1 MSTARE
7 SGAAG
12 NGGGLQSIP
21 AASRKIVQSLKEIVN
36 CTEAEI
42 YAALKECNMDPDD
55 AVSRLLSQGCDFCAI
70 CGFLSSK
77 LHLDSH
83 ALACAFWDLILC
95 FVDMIGWIV
104 VVVSAV
110 DYLMTYPFHEVKSK
124 REKKKEG
131 KDTTEARSRGAN
143 NNTGR
148 SGKTGADRYRGGST
162 PYYSSESVTL
172 VGKTTYKKEDGSVSS
187 ISATSSTN
195 RSRVSTGPRHV
206 NRFIRING
214 TTAENKGFSD
224 GAAEAAPSGVQQA
237 SGYQSAWAGARG
249 QVSMADIVKMGRP
262 QNKTSHSQNAS
273 HHNDLRFPADY
284 SSKDYESGTS
294 PAQHIPT
301 NEEWPAMEK
310 PTATHVQP
318 EPYYA
323 VDSELH
329 LEPSGITSVSVNQL
343 PEAEVVQEEDEEDE
357 YTENYGA
364 DAAQSDSITNVKFLE
379 DDSRGAS
386 LYEND
391 LYKDMGSF
399 QHHAP
404 HDFHKDTYGIYQVR
418 VISDTLI
425 LAQRLIMRF
434 DISLSWSNED
444 IEVSVSSVT
453 RDLQQL
459 NVEKDDGGLPSEEY
473 ITPTVVIPD
482 HLQVQ
487 NADCLNLSFGSFGS
501 AMGAA
506 YSSGTVKPLPVE
518 TNLEEERSDANIPSV
533 GHIDSRSTDYYVD
546 DSLRN
551 ASDSGLFHRSSA
563 ASRDYDPSSASQQ
576 EELKPENAEGAHGSQ
591 YAFPPSNSGYTYDDD
606 EQLNATFNQT
616 SPHAQNLA
624 SYSDVMSYTNAL
636 PSNLTPAN
644 QPTRESDLRYSP
656 FPVNQSMT
664 DKFGGSAISMS
675 EALKTA
681 GFTLSQPAPQTHS
694 GTGIPTGPPPPPQQ
708 LVHPYTQPSVPL
720 GPYANMIGYQ
730 YLPQMY
736 LPSAFQQTFAG
747 NSSYHQSLLS
757 QYKNNVSSAS
767 LPQSA
772 PGYGAFGN
780 NTNAPGN
787 FTTAAPSGTNNISY
801 DDVLREQQYKDNLL
815 SLQQQNENS
824 AMWLHGLNSRTMSAV
839 PASTYYNYQGQNQQ
853 SSGFR
858 QAQQPPSQSYGA
870 LGYPNFYHSQSGAS
884 HDQPQQQNPRDVSSL
899 QAQQQQQQ
907 PKQPQLW

>member
-1 MSTARE
+1 MSSARE
-7 SGAAG
+7 SSGAAG

-21 AASRKIVQSLKEIVN
+21 AASRKIVLSLKEIVN

-42 YAALKECNMDPDD
+42 YAALKECNMDPDE
-55 AVSRLLSQGCDFCAI
+55 AVHRLLSQD
-70 CGFLSSK
+70 
-77 LHLDSH
+77 
-83 ALACAFWDLILC
+83 
-95 FVDMIGWIV
+95 
-104 VVVSAV
+104 
-110 DYLMTYPFHEVKSK
+110 PFHEVKSK

-172 VGKTTYKKEDGSVSS
+172 VGKTAYKKEDGSVSS
-187 ISATSSTN
+187 ISATSRNN
-195 RSRVSTGPRHV
+195 RSRVSTGPS
-206 NRFIRING
+206 NG

-237 SGYQSAWAGARG
+237 SGYQSAWAGAPG

-273 HHNDLRFPADY
+273 HHNDLRFPAEH
-284 SSKDYESGTS
+284 SSKDYESG
-294 PAQHIPT
+294 T

-310 PTATHVQP
+310 PTAAHVQS

-323 VDSELH
+323 VDSEQH
-329 LEPSGITSVSVNQL
+329 LEPSGIPSVSVNQHL
-343 PEAEVVQEEDEEDE
+343 EAEVVQEEDEEDE

-364 DAAQSDSITNVKFLE
+364 DAAQSDSITNRKILE

-391 LYKDMGSF
+391 LYEDMGSF

-404 HDFHKDTYGIYQVR
+404 HDFHKV
-418 VISDTLI
+418 
-425 LAQRLIMRF
+425 
-434 DISLSWSNED
+434 ED
-444 IEVSVSSVT
+444 IGVSVSSVT

-487 NADCLNLSFGSFGS
+487 NAGCLNLSFGSFGS
-501 AMGAA
+501 ARGAA
-506 YSSGTVKPLPVE
+506 YSSGTVKSLPVE
-518 TNLEEERSDANIPSV
+518 TNLEEERSDPDIPSV
-533 GHIDSRSTDYYVD
+533 GHIDSRSNDYYVD

-551 ASDSGLFHRSSA
+551 ASDSGLFHRSGA
-563 ASRDYDPSSASQQ
+563 GSRDYDPSSASQQ
-576 EELKPENAEGAHGSQ
+576 EELKPENAEGARGSQ
-591 YAFPPSNSGYTYDDD
+591 YTFPPSNSGYTYDDD
-606 EQLNATFNQT
+606 QQLNATFNQT
-616 SPHAQNLA
+616 SSHTQNLA
-624 SYSDVMSYTNAL
+624 AYSDVMSYTNAL

-681 GFTLSQPAPQTHS
+681 GFTLSQPAPQTQS

-720 GPYANMIGYQ
+720 GPYANMMGYQ
-730 YLPQMY
+730 YLPPSYTY

-757 QYKNNVSSAS
+757 QYKNNVSAAS
-767 LPQSA
+767 PPQSA

-780 NTNAPGN
+780 TTNAPGN
-787 FTTAAPSGTNNISY
+787 FPTAAPSGTNNLSY

-815 SLQQQNENS
+815 SLQQQNDNS

-853 SSGFR
+853 SGGFR
-858 QAQQPPSQSYGA
+858 QAQQPPPSQSYGA

-907 PKQPQLW
+907 PQLW